1 MIIIITIFFFAWALP
16 SFLVASPLAPSAL
29 SRSTFTQKKKRET
42 VRSLRLS
49 FLPATFYPAS
59 SLFRLLDQEDKVIEA
74 LLVVV
79 ATYLSADVIIL

>member
-1 MIIIITIFFFAWALP
+1 MLGLCPRSSWLRRSLLARSRVLP
-16 SFLVASPLAPSAL
+16 SLK
-29 SRSTFTQKKKRET
+29 RKKKET

-49 FLPATFYPAS
+49 SLSATFYPAS
-59 SLFRLLDQEDKVIEA
+59 SLVRLLDQEDKVIEA